1 MEPILSREEIADLLT
16 AVKTGRIP
24 LEPPSGRV
32 VTRPGRVLPTRALDL
47 VRTYEREWGPI
58 Q

>member
-24 LEPPSGRV
+24 LEPPAGRV
-32 VTRPGRVLPTRALDL
+32 APRPGRVLPTRALDL
-47 VRTYEREWGPI
+47 VRTYERGH
-58 Q
+58 